1 MSGDIVLAVD
11 LGASS
16 GRVLAAEIMQDRI
29 QLHDVHRFDNVPVH
43 VGRRLHWD
51 IVGLWNDVEEGLR
64 KAAQRFG
71 DRIASVGVDTWGV
84 DYVLLDRNDD
94 LVGPAFCY
102 RDSRTSGLM
111 HQAFDRLPRKE
122 IFANSGLQFME
133 INTLYQMWSMRVEN
147 SPQLDIAENFL
158 MIPDFFHWQLSGH
171 KVNETTNA
179 STTQM
184 LDPNTR
190 DWSNR
195 ILDAF
200 NLPRHLF
207 LPLVQP
213 GTNLGPV
220 VPKLRAR
227 TGLPESCQVIV
238 PATHDTGSA
247 VIAVPA
253 DGFAESAPKWCYI
266 SSGTWSLMGVE
277 LASPV
282 LSDTCHDLNFTNEGG
297 ANGSVRLLKNIA
309 GLWPFQQLR
318 ASWLRKG
325 IEYSWSELTNMASQS
340 EALSTFIDI
349 EHPMFVAPED
359 MLTDVEKYLRGTEQ
373 SIPDAGGLARALLE
387 SLAMRYRTCLEWL
400 ESILGYK
407 LETIHIVGGGVQNQ
421 LLCQMTAD
429 ACNRRVVAGPVEA
442 TALGNVAAQ
451 CIALGR
457 FSSISEVRKWM
468 RAMPDIQT
476 YEPKSPEAWTE
487 AASRFQQVTSKFR

>member
-1 MSGDIVLAVD
+1 MILFWLSISVHPAVASWLRKSCRIASNCTMCTDLKTSRSMS
-11 LGASS
+11 
-16 GRVLAAEIMQDRI
+16 AA
-29 QLHDVHRFDNVPVH
+29 
-43 VGRRLHWD
+43 D
-51 IVGLWNDVEEGLR
+51 IVGLWSDVEEGLR
-64 KAAQRFG
+64 LAALRFG

-102 RDSRTSGLM
+102 RDSRTNGLM
-111 HQAFDRLPRKE
+111 HQAFDRLTRKE

-133 INTLYQMWSMRVEN
+133 INTLYQLWSMRVEN

-171 KVNETTNA
+171 KVNEATNA
-179 STTQM
+179 STTQL
-184 LDPNTR
+184 LDPNKR
-190 DWSNR
+190 DWSDR

-200 NLPRHLF
+200 QIPRNLF
-207 LPLVQP
+207 LPPVQP
-213 GTNLGPV
+213 GTILGPV
-220 VPKLRAR
+220 VPKLRTR
-227 TGLPESCQVIV
+227 TGLPDSCQVIV

-253 DGFAESAPKWCYI
+253 EGFAETTPNWCYI

-282 LSDTCHDLNFTNEGG
+282 LTDACHDLNFTNEGG

-325 IEYSWSELTNMASQS
+325 TEIGWSELTALASQAS
-340 EALSTFIDI
+340 PLQTFIDI

-359 MLTDVEKYLRGTEQ
+359 MLAEIEKYLRGTHQ
-373 SIPDAGGLARALLE
+373 PIPDAGGLARTLLE
-387 SLAMRYRTCLEWL
+387 SLALRYRTCLEWL
-400 ESILGYK
+400 ESILGYR

-429 ACNRRVVAGPVEA
+429 ACNRKVVAGPVEA
-442 TALGNVAAQ
+442 TALGNVATQ

-457 FSSISEVRKWM
+457 FSNIQEVRNWM

-476 YEPKSPEAWTE
+476 YEPQSPHLWSD
-487 AASRFQQVTSKFR
+487 AADRFQKVTAQFR